1 MLGPGSDKKSG
12 RVSGRFGRG
21 KEERGTVGGTEGG
34 SSLLDLRHS
43 ESDRS
48 AVNIFRS
55 DQTIDLTPV
64 TINQTLIVRK
74 NGEGSLATLCSEYM
88 LIVGPSAD
96 TVLSPDEE
104 L

>member
-1 MLGPGSDKKSG
+1 MA
-12 RVSGRFGRG
+12 
-21 KEERGTVGGTEGG
+21 ERGTVGGTEGG
-34 SSLLDLRHS
+34 SSLLDLRHF
-43 ESDRS
+43 ESDQS

-55 DQTIDLTPV
+55 DLTKDLTQV
-64 TINQTLIVRK
+64 TINQTLIVRECTQFRKKVRK

>member
-1 MLGPGSDKKSG
+1 MA
-12 RVSGRFGRG
+12 
-21 KEERGTVGGTEGG
+21 ERGTVGGTEGG

-55 DQTIDLTPV
+55 DLTKDLTQV

-88 LIVGPSAD
+88 LAHPQTQFSLLTKNSEVF
-96 TVLSPDEE
+96 E
-104 L
+104 